1 VFYDTCDAPNRLFR
15 LGCSTLGT
23 KGTIRMN
30 TNVAIIGSNGQNAA
44 AWTDAFIA
52 AGFTVRN
59 LVRFP
64 ERLPKRLGVEY
75 GRLDLDDSS
84 TYQPALTGIHTLG
97 LITPSHPDQVKRE
110 VSLIYAAKQAGVR
123 RIIKLSVIGA
133 EFVCP
138 ISAFARWHA
147 DTEDV
152 LRASDIPHV
161 ILRPNFFMQNALLQR
176 ASIEA
181 GIYTEP
187 IANRPISYVDIRDIA
202 DVAVA
207 VARGDFDDQALTL
220 TGREAIGGER
230 ISNLLGQAIGKRIR
244 FVSPELSSFRSAL
257 AKNNLPDWHIDALLE
272 LYAKV
277 QEGRASHVSSI
288 TADTENV
295 TGKRPRSFMEFAQDA
310 FGRRSTGRH
319 SAQPQVSRRFWY
331 HLFDHNLSR
340 DRDWP
345 IGFRL

>member
-1 VFYDTCDAPNRLFR
+1 M
-15 LGCSTLGT
+15 
-23 KGTIRMN
+23 K

-44 AWTDAFIA
+44 AWTNAFIA

-64 ERLPKRLGVEY
+64 EQLPKRPGLEY
-75 GRLDLDDSS
+75 ARLELDDAS
-84 TYQPALTGIHTLG
+84 THQSALERIGTLG
-97 LITPSHPDQVKRE
+97 LITPSHPNQVKRE
-110 VSLIYAAKQAGVR
+110 VGLIDAARQAGVR

-147 DTEDV
+147 DIEDI

-161 ILRPNFFMQNALLQR
+161 ILRANFFMQNALLQR

-181 GIYTEP
+181 GVYAEP
-187 IANRPISYVDIRDIA
+187 IANHSISYVDIRDIA

-207 VARGDFDDQALTL
+207 VASGDFDDQALTL

-230 ISNLLGQAIGKRIR
+230 ISNLLGQTIGKRIR
-244 FVSPELSSFRSAL
+244 FASPDASSFRSAL
-257 AKNNLPDWHIDALLE
+257 AAKELPDWHIDALSE
-272 LYAKV
+272 LYTRI
-277 QEGRASHVSSI
+277 QEGRAAHVSSVTSDI
-288 TADTENV
+288 ENV
-295 TGKRPRSFMEFAQDA
+295 TGQRPRSFIEFAQDA
-310 FGRRSTGRH
+310 FGSRVARRRSAH
-319 SAQPQVSRRFWY
+319 VQVSRRFWY
-331 HLFDHNLSR
+331 HLFRHNLSR
-340 DRDWP
+340 EQDWP

>member
-1 VFYDTCDAPNRLFR
+1 
-15 LGCSTLGT
+15 
-23 KGTIRMN
+23 MN
-30 TNVAIIGSNGQNAA
+30 TNVAIIGSTGQNAA

-64 ERLPKRLGVEY
+64 ERLPKRP
-75 GRLDLDDSS
+75 RLQYARLELDDSS
-84 TYQPALTGIHTLG
+84 TYRTALEGIHTLG
-97 LITPSHPDQVKRE
+97 LSTPSHPEQVKRE
-110 VSLIYAAKQAGVR
+110 VGLIDAAKQVGVR
-123 RIIKLSVIGA
+123 RIIKLSVTGA
-133 EFVCP
+133 EFICP

-147 DTEDV
+147 DIEDV
-152 LRASDIPHV
+152 LRTSDLPHV
-161 ILRPNFFMQNALLQR
+161 ILRANFFMQNALLQR
-176 ASIEA
+176 TSIEA
-181 GIYTEP
+181 GVYAEP
-187 IANRPISYVDIRDIA
+187 ISTNSISYVDVRDIA

-207 VARGDFDDQALTL
+207 AARGDFDDQALTL

-257 AKNNLPDWHIDALLE
+257 AKNNLPDWHIEALLE

-277 QEGRASHVSSI
+277 QEGRASHVSAI
-288 TADTENV
+288 TADIENV

-310 FGRRSTGRH
+310 FGRRSTRRH

-331 HLFDHNLSR
+331 HLFHHNLSR
-340 DRDWP
+340 NRDWP

>member
-1 VFYDTCDAPNRLFR
+1 VVYDTCDAPNRLFR

-97 LITPSHPDQVKRE
+97 LITPSHPDQVKHE

-152 LRASDIPHV
+152 LRASDIPNV
-161 ILRPNFFMQNALLQR
+161 ILRANFFMQNALLQR

-181 GIYTEP
+181 GVYAEP
-187 IANRPISYVDIRDIA
+187 IADNSISYVDIRDIA

-207 VARGDFDDQALTL
+207 TAGGDFDDQALTL
-220 TGREAIGGER
+220 TGREAIGGEAV
-230 ISNLLGQAIGKRIR
+230 SALLSQATGKRVQ
-244 FVSPELSSFRSAL
+244 FVSPGLESFRSGL
-257 AKNNLPDWHIDALLE
+257 AENKLSGWHIDALIE
-272 LYAKV
+272 LYARV
-277 QEGRASHVSSI
+277 QEGRATHVSSVTPDI
-288 TADTENV
+288 ENV
-295 TGKRPRSFMEFAQDA
+295 TGKRPRSFLEFAQDA
-310 FGRRSTGRH
+310 FGRRGGRRH
-319 SAQPQVSRRFWY
+319 SAPAQVSRRFWY
-331 HLFDHNLSR
+331 RLFNHDLAR